1 VVLTVALLVD
11 TGPLYALVDES
22 DRHHCIVRD
31 YLKDVD
37 EVLVVPFS
45 ILPELCYLLGK
56 YLGRRVEAQVVSSLA
71 AGEGGFRLE
80 NLTAGDLARSAEL
93 IDRYSDSKVGF
104 VDTSLVAVAERLKI
118 TRVLT
123 LDRRHFTMF
132 RPNHCSAFE
141 IVPEG

>member
-1 VVLTVALLVD
+1 M
-11 TGPLYALVDES
+11 
-22 DRHHCIVRD
+22 
-31 YLKDVD
+31 
-37 EVLVVPFS
+37 LVVPFS

-56 YLGRRVEAQVVSSLA
+56 YLGSRVEAQVVSSLA
-71 AGEGGFRLE
+71 FGEGGFRLE

-93 IDRYSDSKVGF
+93 IARYSDSKVGF

-118 TRVLT
+118 TRILT

-132 RPNHCSAFE
+132 RPNHCSVFE